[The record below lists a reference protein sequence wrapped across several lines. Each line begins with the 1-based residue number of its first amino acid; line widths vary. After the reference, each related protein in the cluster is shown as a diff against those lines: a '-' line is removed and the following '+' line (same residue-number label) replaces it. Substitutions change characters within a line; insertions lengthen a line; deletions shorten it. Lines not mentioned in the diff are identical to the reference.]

1 MKIYKKIL
9 QSTLILFF
17 SFNLASF
24 SQSGTITIF
33 GSVYDCKNNETLIG
47 VSVFEKRSSRG
58 TFTDS
63 YGRYSLT
70 IPITSDSVEIAISYV
85 GYQGITKKFPIN
97 NQKIEFNWKM
107 EPALLN
113 LNEVVV
119 SAEKTVSANEK
130 QISNFKVTSKELK
143 SLPSLSGEND
153 LLKLLQL
160 TPGIQ
165 YASDF
170 NSNLYVRGGDYDQN
184 LFLLDNMPLYHV
196 SHIGG
201 FLSTFN
207 SDIIKS
213 AEIHKGSFPA
223 RFGGR
228 LSSVL
233 EVHTIDG
240 DMMKHNWNVSLGFI
254 SSKIFVNG
262 PIKKD
267 KSSYL
272 VSLRKNTLP
281 LDKIFDLNSK
291 YRFYDANIKLNYKIT
306 DRDRVFFSFYNGYDK
321 LKMGVVKDT
330 ALNSSMN
337 VGWGNIAGSLKYNRI
352 LNARLFSNF
361 IVGHTSYYYSEES
374 KVKELIQKEVVY
386 DFSGSFNSR
395 ISESF
400 FKTQFKYFINN
411 SINLFFGYDFSH
423 INFLPG
429 KSFLYQSG
437 QHVTKIDTI
446 KSYSVAKTI
455 DQSLFTE
462 LNASVYGFYLNLGI
476 RGNIISNQDLFFPNL
491 QPRINISRSINEQIA
506 LKVSY
511 SEANQPF
518 HLVTNNG
525 GGIPVEY
532 RIQTMK
538 QAPPSKSK
546 QIAAGTNYTTKNGSY
561 EFVVE
566 GFYRY
571 MKDLVTLKDGVYF
584 TLNFSSWENILETKG
599 TGEGKG
605 IEVLARKMSGK
616 TTGWIGAT
624 LSKSTRQ
631 FEAINFGKPY
641 PFKFDRR
648 WEVKMLVQHQI
659 SKKLRIS
666 STWAFAT
673 GNAFT
678 LPQSQMTDHEGNVY
692 FIYGERNNFREKP
705 YHRLDFA
712 LNYSLTVGK
721 TKGSIDFSVL
731 NIYNRQNPYYY
742 YTLIEKGKPVLYQQ
756 SQFPFLP
763 SISLNLFF

>member
-1 MKIYKKIL
+1 MKIYNKIL
-9 QSTLILFF
+9 QLTLFLF
-17 SFNLASF
+17 SFNLATF

-70 IPITSDSVEIAISYV
+70 IPITSDSVEISVTSV
-85 GYQGITKKFPIN
+85 GYQGITKIFPIN

-107 EPALLN
+107 ESAILN
-113 LNEVVV
+113 LNEVVI
-119 SAEKTVSANEK
+119 SAEKKVPANEK
-130 QISNFKVTSKELK
+130 QISNFKVTPIELK

-240 DMMKHNWNVSLGFI
+240 DMIKHNYNISLGFI

-291 YRFYDANIKLNYKIT
+291 YKFYDANIKLNYKIS
-306 DRDRVFFSFYNGYDK
+306 DRDRVFLSFYNGYDK
-321 LKMGVVKDT
+321 LKMRVINDT
-330 ALNSSMN
+330 SMNSNMN
-337 VGWGNIAGSLKYNRI
+337 VGWGNIASSLKYNRI
-352 LNARLFSNF
+352 ISARLFSNF
-361 IVGHTSYYYSEES
+361 IIGYTSYYYSEQS
-374 KVKELIQKEVVY
+374 NVKELIQGNVVY
-386 DFSGSFNSR
+386 DFSGAFNSK

-400 FKTQFKYFINN
+400 AKTHLKYIINN
-411 SINLFFGYDFSH
+411 NVDFLFGYDISNIH
-423 INFLPG
+423 FLPG
-429 KSFLYQSG
+429 ESSLFQSG
-437 QHVTKIDTI
+437 NDISKIDTV
-446 KSYSVAKTI
+446 KSYPKANII
-455 DQSLFTE
+455 DQSLFCE
-462 LNASVYGFYLNLGI
+462 LNARVYGFYLNLGL

-511 SEANQPF
+511 SVANQPF

-525 GGIPVEY
+525 GGVPVEY

-538 QAPPSKSK
+538 NAPPSKSK
-546 QIAAGTNYTTKNGSY
+546 QIAVGTNFTTKNGSY
-561 EFVVE
+561 EFIVE
-566 GFYRY
+566 GFYRH

-584 TLNFSSWENILETKG
+584 TLDFSSWENILETKG

-605 IEVLARKMSGK
+605 IEVMARKISGK
-616 TTGWIGAT
+616 TSGWIGAT

-631 FEAINFGKPY
+631 FETINFGKPY

-648 WEVKMLVQHQI
+648 WEVKMLVQHQL
-659 SKKLRIS
+659 SKKIRIS
-666 STWAFAT
+666 STFAFAT

-678 LPQSQMTDHEGNVY
+678 LPQSQMTDHDGNLI

-705 YHRLDFA
+705 YHRLDVA
-712 LNYSLTVGK
+712 LNYALTLRK
-721 TKGSIDFSVL
+721 TKGSVDFSIL

-742 YTLIEKGKPVLYQQ
+742 YTANEKGKPVLYQQ